1 MKKYITRVTRISVL
15 PQKEPLFSEQCTHLT
30 IVDEAAGE
38 YIEIEQQS
46 GNTDVRAQT
55 IGINKDE
62 WPAIKQAVETLLME
76 IQSEPTNQ

>member
-15 PQKEPLFSEQCTHLT
+15 PQKEPLFSEQCTHVT

-46 GNTDVRAQT
+46 GNTDVKAQT
-55 IGINKDE
+55 IGITPDE

-76 IQSEPTNQ
+76 IQSEPTTP